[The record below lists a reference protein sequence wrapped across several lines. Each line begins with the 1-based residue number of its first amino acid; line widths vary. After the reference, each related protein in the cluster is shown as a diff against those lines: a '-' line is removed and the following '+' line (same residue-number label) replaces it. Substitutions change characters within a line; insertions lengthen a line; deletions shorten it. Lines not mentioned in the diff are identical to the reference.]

1 MKAEQT
7 VGEFNRMSKLEKSLH
22 GFENHLQS
30 DRQKKKSD
38 KIMDIWLSMT
48 KLANTVILIGA
59 AK

>member
-30 DRQKKKSD
+30 DRQKKKVIKSWISD
-38 KIMDIWLSMT
+38 
-48 KLANTVILIGA
+48 LA
-59 AK
+59 